1 MGWSVVILNRSV
13 ATELDDLPDDIRARF
28 YRIVELLETF
38 GPSQVREPH
47 IKHLEGK
54 LWEMRMKGRD
64 GIARA
69 IYLAAQGQRLVVV
82 HAFIKK
88 TPRTP
93 RGALELARRRAAE
106 GGLL

>member
-1 MGWSVVILNRSV
+1 VSWTVEILNRSV
-13 ATELDDLPDDIRARF
+13 ASELDDLPDDIRARF
-28 YRIVELLETF
+28 YRIVELFETF

-47 IKHLEGK
+47 IKHLEDK
-54 LWEMRMKGRD
+54 LWVMRMKRRD

-69 IYLAAQGQRLVVV
+69 IYLAAHGQRLVVDQ
-82 HAFIKK
+82 AFIKK

-106 GGLL
+106 GGLS